1 MSRLE
6 LLALGWWLVAVGGLG
21 VALRERIRQ
30 RERAERIN
38 RMRGGRPLSR
48 AEPREPESGKSR
60 VALTARQRA
69 ILLAAAA
76 GGLGAVVTRNPLGA
90 LFGVA
95 LGLALAALASR
106 WLQDRQRRQRLAAL
120 PHFLATLA
128 GGLRAGASL
137 RHVLRLYAESSHTAL
152 APIIADALSR
162 EDLGYGLEAIFS
174 DLGEREGIP
183 GLAWL
188 GTALAIQRQ
197 TGGSLAQ
204 MVDAL
209 LEALHNQE
217 ALGREVRALTAQ
229 GRASMVALT
238 LLIPFIVGIIQLLD
252 PRYLHPLLATTAGHL
267 MLAYAGFSIGF
278 GMWVISRMIRRV

>member
-6 LLALGWWLVAVGGLG
+6 WFALGWWVVAGLAFW
-21 VALRERIRQ
+21 VALRERALRRQ
-30 RERAERIN
+30 RQERIS
-38 RMRGGRPLSR
+38 RMRGGSAVSR
-48 AEPREPESGKSR
+48 IEPREAEPRTSR
-60 VALTARQRA
+60 VVLTARQRT
-69 ILLAAAA
+69 ILSAAVG
-76 GGLGAVVTRNPLGA
+76 GGLGALATRLPLGA
-90 LFGVA
+90 L
-95 LGLALAALASR
+95 LGLGLGVGLSTLASR
-106 WLQDRQRRQRLAAL
+106 WLAERLRRQRLVAL

-152 APIIADALSR
+152 APVIADALSR

-238 LLIPFIVGIIQLLD
+238 LLIPFIVAVMQLLD
-252 PRYLHPLLATTAGHL
+252 PRYLHPLFATTAGHL
-267 MLAYAGFSIGF
+267 MLLYAVLSIGL
-278 GMWVISRMIRRV
+278 GMWVISRMLRRV